1 MFHINFNVG
10 QCTTLEARLCT
21 ASIYNLCSA
30 KQADAF
36 QRLLNVDKISITP
49 CSIRTISN
57 NFVKTFEKITV
68 PIILFSTTG
77 RKIKEQ
83 VTFHIIETCEHIL
96 LGYPFI
102 FNGPKA
108 ILSHHGLTR
117 NNGKMI
123 KVHFTPNP

>member
-57 NFVKTFEKITV
+57 NFVKTFESGSDWLIVRWGTVQFSKDFISPKNIIFSKI
-68 PIILFSTTG
+68 F
-77 RKIKEQ
+77 RKE
-83 VTFHIIETCEHIL
+83 F
-96 LGYPFI
+96 
-102 FNGPKA
+102 
-108 ILSHHGLTR
+108 
-117 NNGKMI
+117 
-123 KVHFTPNP
+123 